1 MTCQLCS
8 KELADDEVYVC
19 DQCASECPH
28 LEVVEKIKGDGDDQT
43 HPGISEQS
51 VHSELGNIC
60 YCTRHL

>member
-28 LEVVEKIKGDGDDQT
+28 LEVAEKIKGDSDDQT
-43 HPGISEQS
+43 HPVISE
-51 VHSELGNIC
+51 
-60 YCTRHL
+60 

>member
-28 LEVVEKIKGDGDDQT
+28 LEVVEKIRDCTNALIKAA
-43 HPGISEQS
+43 PVMFENMPS
-51 VHSELGNIC
+51 VEMQGK
-60 YCTRHL
+60 RRE